1 VSLNAD
7 LLRASFALAVSR
19 RPDFT
24 DRFYSTLFERHPA
37 LRALFAHTTPAAQA
51 RMLEHALSAVLEHIE
66 DTWWLAGALHRL
78 GERHV
83 GYGVTDEMYDQVGD
97 ALLATFAEVLGAAW
111 TPEIAEQWTQAY
123 QAVSGMMR
131 PCGKKAAAA

>member
-1 VSLNAD
+1 VTLNAD

-24 DRFYSTLFERHPA
+24 DRFYETLFQRYPS
-37 LRALFAHTTPAAQA
+37 LRSLFVRTTPAAQA

-66 DTWWLAGALHRL
+66 DPWWLTGALVRL

-83 GYGVTDEMYDQVGD
+83 SYGVTDEMYDQVGD
-97 ALLATFAEVLGAAW
+97 ALLATFAEALDGAW
-111 TPEIAEQWTQAY
+111 TPEIAAQWTLAY
-123 QAVSGMMR
+123 QTVAGMMR
-131 PCGKKAAAA
+131 PCGKQAAA